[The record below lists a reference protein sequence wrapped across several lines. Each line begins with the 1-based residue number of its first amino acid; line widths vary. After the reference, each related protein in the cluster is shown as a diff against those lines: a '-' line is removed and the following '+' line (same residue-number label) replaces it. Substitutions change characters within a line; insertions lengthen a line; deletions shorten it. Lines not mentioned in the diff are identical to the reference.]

1 MNQKSWNVRKKSKY
15 CSLNNLENFRS
26 IVNKNINFRKL
37 NRLKKMFPDYSIDL
51 IKTKFA
57 ESDFNAKKCVDILLK
72 EKQIINQEKLKLS
85 DEEKVD
91 KKKRKSN
98 ENDGKLK

>member
-1 MNQKSWNVRKKSKY
+1 
-15 CSLNNLENFRS
+15 
-26 IVNKNINFRKL
+26 
-37 NRLKKMFPDYSIDL
+37 MFPDYSIDL
-51 IKTKFA
+51 IKKKFA

-72 EKQIINQEKLKLS
+72 EKQTKNQEKLLS
-85 DEEKVD
+85 DEERVD

>member
-1 MNQKSWNVRKKSKY
+1 
-15 CSLNNLENFRS
+15 
-26 IVNKNINFRKL
+26 
-37 NRLKKMFPDYSIDL
+37 MFPDYSIDL
-51 IKTKFA
+51 IKKKFA

-72 EKQIINQEKLKLS
+72 EKQIKNQEKLLS

>member
-1 MNQKSWNVRKKSKY
+1 
-15 CSLNNLENFRS
+15 
-26 IVNKNINFRKL
+26 
-37 NRLKKMFPDYSIDL
+37 MFPDYSIDL
-51 IKTKFA
+51 IKKKFA

-72 EKQIINQEKLKLS
+72 EKQIKNQEKLLS

-98 ENDGKLK
+98 ENDGKLN